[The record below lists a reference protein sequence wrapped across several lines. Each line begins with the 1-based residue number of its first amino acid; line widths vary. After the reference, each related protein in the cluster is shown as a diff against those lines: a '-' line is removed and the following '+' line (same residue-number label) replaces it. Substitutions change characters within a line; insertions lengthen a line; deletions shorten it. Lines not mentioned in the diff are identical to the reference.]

1 MDAQERESYVEMV
14 LSSDVSLTKPVEV
27 LHRAT
32 APTETN
38 KQGTDSNS
46 GLLRLADIALAN
58 DPDTDEVGDA
68 IEDLFTQPGVLDVSQ
83 DELVLALGTVPSST
97 VEGLWKKAEWLLKT
111 PNQVVVAPGCSPD
124 ARMVASSRNLDRPHL
139 VIPGKAEGEFRCDKS
154 CPQWN
159 GLAVCS
165 HVLATAQSTGKL
177 LPFLQWYR
185 NSKTK
190 KKNGNLTALARTD
203 MPANPGKKGGQS
215 TSRARPE
222 RLPVD
227 DVTKREYASNRHSY
241 ATPPNN
247 EPFLLKLV
255 TNRIQICQGCRTS
268 IRGRGGRIEDPPF
281 DFCVSRM
288 ERRPYPTPE
297 GNFRIPTRA
306 SNCHYHLRM
315 CCITAVEPSFVGKAL
330 KIPKE
335 VECYLLQVHQ
345 MYLANEFGIQL
356 Q

>member
-1 MDAQERESYVEMV
+1 MRQK
-14 LSSDVSLTKPVEV
+14 LSSVEWPSCV
-27 LHRAT
+27 L
-32 APTETN
+32 PC
-38 KQGTDSNS
+38 
-46 GLLRLADIALAN
+46 
-58 DPDTDEVGDA
+58 VGDSTVYRETVTLLA
-68 IEDLFTQPGVLDVSQ
+68 VVSEQQ
-83 DELVLALGTVPSST
+83 DE
-97 VEGLWKKAEWLLKT
+97 E
-111 PNQVVVAPGCSPD
+111 
-124 ARMVASSRNLDRPHL
+124 
-139 VIPGKAEGEFRCDKS
+139 
-154 CPQWN
+154 
-159 GLAVCS
+159 
-165 HVLATAQSTGKL
+165 
-177 LPFLQWYR
+177 
-185 NSKTK
+185 
-190 KKNGNLTALARTD
+190 KNGNLTALARTD

-215 TSRARPE
+215 TSRVRPE

-247 EPFLLKLV
+247 EPFLLKQV